1 MDRPSWSRLTRP
13 YLHRSGSPGDSGTG
27 TRRTLGLLCE
37 VDSGVRRQG
46 MPPTLVPRP
55 HPGKGGLRGHPRQA
69 LPSHPRTPRAGKSQ
83 FQGPLSP
90 RAHGPDLRTG
100 PRSAFR
106 PAPAAQCVCAGAG
119 GGGVVRSS
127 SSPTTAW
134 GGGGEPH
141 GGGGRAPAGRT
152 PRGLGRGQRWP
163 RRSARRTHRTLAAT
177 EDMASLLSALLR
189 EATAPM
195 VEAAAHPQASERAP
209 RPPPP
214 SGEPRRAGA
223 GAGAGARTRNPHG
236 RSGPSARP
244 AAPDGAAR
252 PGGGA
257 PPTVTSRSGR
267 GSAGPPTATPRRA
280 SEAAPTV
287 ASAREDPEGTR
298 LKLRPPGRAGPGAG
312 WGGRGRLA
320 HRPGTAASGPLATP
334 CRDPRPRSGPAD
346 KPPFLYKGTPGT
358 IS

>member
-134 GGGGEPH
+134 GGGGAARRWGQGAGREDAAGTGARAALAPAIRPPH
-141 GGGGRAPAGRT
+141 SPHFGRHRGHGLAPQRPPSGGDGAHGRGGGASPGLRARPAPAASVGGAAPRRGWGWGWGSDSEPAWPLRALSASRSTGR
-152 PRGLGRGQRWP
+152 RGQARGW
-163 RRSARRTHRTLAAT
+163 RSAHRDVKVGAGLC
-177 EDMASLLSALLR
+177 R
-189 EATAPM
+189 
-195 VEAAAHPQASERAP
+195 AAHSNAPASERGRAHSGVSAGGPRGDPAEAP
-209 RPPPP
+209 P
-214 SGEPRRAGA
+214 
-223 GAGAGARTRNPHG
+223 T
-236 RSGPSARP
+236 
-244 AAPDGAAR
+244 R
-252 PGGGA
+252 PGGA
-257 PPTVTSRSGR
+257 WSRVG
-267 GSAGPPTATPRRA
+267 GAGPTGSPPWDCSLRSPGHALQGSQTP
-280 SEAAPTV
+280 EW
-287 ASAREDPEGTR
+287 
-298 LKLRPPGRAGPGAG
+298 PG
-312 WGGRGRLA
+312 
-320 HRPGTAASGPLATP
+320 
-334 CRDPRPRSGPAD
+334 
-346 KPPFLYKGTPGT
+346 
-358 IS
+358 

>member
-134 GGGGEPH
+134 GGGGSRTEV
-141 GGGGRAPAGRT
+141 GAGRRQGGR
-152 PRGLGRGQRWP
+152 RGDW
-163 RRSARRTHRTLAAT
+163 
-177 EDMASLLSALLR
+177 
-189 EATAPM
+189 
-195 VEAAAHPQASERAP
+195 
-209 RPPPP
+209 
-214 SGEPRRAGA
+214 GE
-223 GAGAGARTRNPHG
+223 
-236 RSGPSARP
+236 
-244 AAPDGAAR
+244 
-252 PGGGA
+252 
-257 PPTVTSRSGR
+257 
-267 GSAGPPTATPRRA
+267 GSAGPGDPPAALTALWPPPRTWPRSSAPSFGRRRRPWSRRRRIPRPQSAPRA
-280 SEAAPTV
+280 RRLRRGSRAAPGLGLGLGLGL
-287 ASAREDPEGTR
+287 GTR
-298 LKLRPPGRAGPGAG
+298 MAAPGPQRVPQHRTARPGPGVALRPP
-312 WGGRGRLA
+312 
-320 HRPGTAASGPLATP
+320 
-334 CRDPRPRSGPAD
+334 
-346 KPPFLYKGTPGT
+346 
-358 IS
+358 